1 MYLLPLACPGWNTF
15 WQKYCC
21 ILTKENIDPSHY
33 LWPNYLHYSSVLTYI
48 LFLSLPLLI
57 FIFPPQFAFASQY
70 IFPLYPH
77 ASLPSPFKPPSS
89 LHVLVGGG
97 YLTPQI
103 NPSSLTTSSYIPPNL
118 SIMALL
124 PPPAPLLHD
133 PPPSSLSGGKTK
145 TTIPPTYL
153 RSGSI
158 CPSLPP
164 LRSDSSTSLPVSRCL
179 LLFSPSKDGYAPKS
193 VYPLRYVIVSSL
205 FLLSSCSTFSFS
217 ISILSLSYLICHYY
231 YYCF

>member
-97 YLTPQI
+97 I
-103 NPSSLTTSSYIPPNL
+103 FNPSNQSFFPHHLLLHSPQPLHHGSSSTTCSPTPWPTTFITLRGENKNHHSSYLPSFWIDL
-118 SIMALL
+118 SISTSAPLRLFYLSTCLTLLVALL
-124 PPPAPLLHD
+124 
-133 PPPSSLSGGKTK
+133 SL
-145 TTIPPTYL
+145 
-153 RSGSI
+153 
-158 CPSLPP
+158 
-164 LRSDSSTSLPVSRCL
+164 
-179 LLFSPSKDGYAPKS
+179 
-193 VYPLRYVIVSSL
+193 
-205 FLLSSCSTFSFS
+205 
-217 ISILSLSYLICHYY
+217 
-231 YYCF
+231 